1 MKLPDSTEKT
11 VRVALL
17 AVACDMPASRKVCG
31 FLSLSANLG
40 CPRCYCTFSEGSL
53 QRNYS
58 KFERS
63 SWTLHTNS
71 KHRRDVDYLIKNA
84 SKSHASESRMECKL
98 GCRYSV
104 LLKLPYF
111 DPIRMTLID
120 PMHNLF
126 LGSAKHF
133 TKDILINMGILNR
146 ADLNVIHKR
155 IGIVQVPLDMGR
167 LPSRIDSGSTFTA
180 QQWMNWTLYFSV
192 FCLYGVLNNEQIEC
206 WRAFVLACRRL
217 CKHTLYQMR
226 TLKLL
231 IYY

>member
-1 MKLPDSTEKT
+1 
-11 VRVALL
+11 
-17 AVACDMPASRKVCG
+17 
-31 FLSLSANLG
+31 
-40 CPRCYCTFSEGSL
+40 
-53 QRNYS
+53 
-58 KFERS
+58 
-63 SWTLHTNS
+63 
-71 KHRRDVDYLIKNA
+71 
-84 SKSHASESRMECKL
+84 MECKL

-104 LLKLPYF
+104 LLKLPYV

-133 TKDILINMGILNR
+133 TKDILINMRILNR

-192 FCLYGVLNNEQIEC
+192 FCLYGVLNNEQIQC

-217 CKHTLYQMR
+217 CKHSISDEDIKVADL
-226 TLKLL
+226 LL
-231 IYY
+231 IQFCERVKRVFGSNVVTPNMHMHFHLSQCLQDYGPLHSFWLYSFKGTMGYLETSLPTTGPLNYSSFNVS